1 MKAQNEPTKTLT
13 ISLPA
18 NFYRG
23 LEQAALEHDR
33 SKNYLIKKA
42 VENYLEDLY
51 FSKRAE
57 EVLARNE
64 PTYTLEEIA
73 KEYGL
78 SNNLQSISKK
88 RSSKS
93 RKATSTKNSRLAKR
107 KS

>member
-1 MKAQNEPTKTLT
+1 MKTATESPKTLT

-23 LEQAALEHDR
+23 LERAALEHDR

-51 FSKRAE
+51 FSKKAE

-64 PTYTLEEIA
+64 KTYTIEEIA

-78 SNNLQSISKK
+78 SNNIRRVGKK
-88 RSSKS
+88 RHEKS
-93 RKATSTKNSRLAKR
+93 RAIATK
-107 KS
+107 KSS

>member
-1 MKAQNEPTKTLT
+1 MKTETEQTKTLT

-23 LEQAALEHDR
+23 LERVAAEQDR

-51 FSKRAE
+51 FSKKAE

-64 PTYTLEEIA
+64 PTYTLDEIA

-78 SNNLQSISKK
+78 SDNFQRVGKKRLVKTRKVSSKK
-88 RSSKS
+88 NLRLSK
-93 RKATSTKNSRLAKR
+93 
-107 KS
+107 

>member
-1 MKAQNEPTKTLT
+1 MKNNTEQTKTLT

-23 LEQAALEHDR
+23 LERIAAEQDR

-57 EVLARNE
+57 EVLAKNE

-78 SNNLQSISKK
+78 SDNLQRIGKKRLIKTGKIASKK
-88 RSSKS
+88 NLRLSK
-93 RKATSTKNSRLAKR
+93 
-107 KS
+107 